1 MDGILLTAGNPMRD
15 PSAYPIVMERI
26 GVFTG
31 DNEADDAHAASLMR
45 RPQFVRSFAFSP
57 SASASDSAWR
67 RSVTGQH

>member
-1 MDGILLTAGNPMRD
+1 MRD

-45 RPQFVRSFAFSP
+45 HPQFVQDDAWVWNAIVESP
-57 SASASDSAWR
+57 NNTD
-67 RSVTGQH
+67 G